1 MKYYHDVEA
10 NKVYAYDVEDIAL
23 AESIQYGN
31 EVPEVFHTIAKN
43 LTYMVGVSEEEALAI
58 TNPPPTLEEL
68 EEQVRYKRSVLL
80 SELDVIVSNPL
91 RWEAFSSSYVEALKG
106 YRLALLDITD
116 QEGFPADVEWP
127 EIPEEEEE

>member
-31 EVPEVFHTIAKN
+31 KVPEVFHTIANN
-43 LTYMVGVSEEEALAI
+43 LTYMVEVSEEEALAI

-80 SELDVIVSNPL
+80 SELDAIVSNPL
-91 RWEAFSSSYVEALKG
+91 RWESFSSSYVEALKS

-127 EIPEEEEE
+127 EIPEEEE

>member
-23 AESIQYGN
+23 AESIRFGN
-31 EVPEVFHTIAKN
+31 TVPEVFHTIANN
-43 LTYMVGVSEEEALAI
+43 LTYMVEVSEEEALAI

-68 EEQVRYKRSVLL
+68 EEKVRYKRSVLL
-80 SELDVIVSNPL
+80 SELDTLVSNPL
-91 RWEAFSSSYVEALKG
+91 RWASYSSSHVEALKS

-116 QEGFPADVEWP
+116 QEGFPTTVEWP
-127 EIPEEEEE
+127 EIPKE

>member
-23 AESIQYGN
+23 AESIRSGN
-31 EVPEVFHTIAKN
+31 TVPEVFHTIAAN
-43 LTYMVGVSEEEALAI
+43 LTYMVEVSEEDALAI

-80 SELDVIVSNPL
+80 SELDALVSNPL
-91 RWEAFSSSYVEALKG
+91 RWESFSSSHVEALKH
-106 YRLALLDITD
+106 YRLALLDVTG
-116 QEGFPADVEWP
+116 QEGFPTTVEWP
-127 EIPEEEEE
+127 EVPKE